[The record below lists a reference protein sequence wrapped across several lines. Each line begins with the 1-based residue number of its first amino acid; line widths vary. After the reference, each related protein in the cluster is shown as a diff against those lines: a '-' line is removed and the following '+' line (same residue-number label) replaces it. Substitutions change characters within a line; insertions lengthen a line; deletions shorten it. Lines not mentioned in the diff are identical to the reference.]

1 MDEYERAR
9 LLLDSTPLACRLW
22 NKDFEIFELNDEAVR
37 FFGAKNKQEVID
49 NYFSF
54 SPEYQPDG
62 TESHEKAIAALV
74 KTFEEGKHVLEWMHR
89 TADGMLLPTEITL
102 IRVSYGNDF
111 VVAGYT
117 RDLREQKKM
126 LEEIERRDL
135 QIQEAYERTK
145 ILLDKTPFASH
156 LWNRGFE
163 MFGCNDEN
171 ASLFKVSDKKELME
185 RFTSFLPE
193 YQPGGERSEDLARK
207 LLAKA
212 FEEGKCVYGEF
223 MHKTSDG
230 MELPLEVT
238 LVRIP
243 YNEDFV
249 VAVYLRDLREQKN
262 MVDKLRDTSAKLEE
276 ALADALSANQAKSDF
291 LAKMSHEMRTPLNA
305 VIGLS
310 ELSLNGGRLDE
321 DDESNLERIYNSG
334 LTLLSTVNDIL
345 DLSRIEAGRLELVE
359 VDYDVP
365 SLINDTLVQNMMLIG
380 EKPVTIK
387 PDIGEDIFAHI
398 HGDELRVRQ
407 IVNNLL
413 SNAVKYTQ
421 EGTVELCIRCTREGG
436 AIQMTIE
443 VRDTGRGVKPED
455 IGNLFSDYAR
465 TDIEANRKIEGTG
478 LGLPITKKLTELMGG
493 SISVQS
499 EYGKGSVFT
508 ARIYQVYIDDE
519 RIGKG
524 VADSL
529 RTFHYSDRKRDQH
542 ANLNRIRLPYARVL
556 VVDDNVTNLDVARGL
571 MKPYGMHLDCVTS
584 GQQAIDAIRLEYEK
598 YNAVFMDYM
607 MPGMDG
613 IEAMEKIRE
622 IGTDYALSVPVIA
635 LTANA
640 IVGNEEML
648 LNKGF
653 QAFLSKPIDIFRLDE
668 VLRLWVRDKEKEKLL
683 TENLLDLQELQNRRS
698 NTDRRSGV
706 IDRRSGIDRRLAGT
720 KLAGLDIIKGVERF
734 GGDEETY
741 LGVLRSFAFN
751 TLPLLDSIEHFSD
764 DDLPEYAITV
774 HGIKGAS
781 RGVMAYMVG
790 DSAEL
795 LEKAAK
801 SGDSVYVRKH
811 NAEFVEAA
819 RKLILDINEMLAD
832 NDSRISKGKKDKP
845 DDGALSRLLEAC
857 RAFDLEAADEVMKEI
872 SQFEYD
878 ADDGLAAWLYE
889 KNESMSFKEIVEK
902 LSATL

>member
-37 FFGAKNKQEVID
+37 FFGAKSKQEVID

-62 TESHEKAIAALV
+62 TASHEKAIAALT
-74 KTFEEGKHVLEWMHR
+74 KTFDEGKHVLEWMHR
-89 TADGMLLPTEITL
+89 TADGTQLPTEITL

-126 LEEIERRDL
+126 LEELERRDV
-135 QIQEAYERTK
+135 Q
-145 ILLDKTPFASH
+145 
-156 LWNRGFE
+156 
-163 MFGCNDEN
+163 
-171 ASLFKVSDKKELME
+171 V
-185 RFTSFLPE
+185 
-193 YQPGGERSEDLARK
+193 
-207 LLAKA
+207 
-212 FEEGKCVYGEF
+212 
-223 MHKTSDG
+223 
-230 MELPLEVT
+230 
-238 LVRIP
+238 
-243 YNEDFV
+243 
-249 VAVYLRDLREQKN
+249 
-262 MVDKLRDTSAKLEE
+262 EE
-276 ALADALSANQAKSDF
+276 ALADALSANKAKSDF

-310 ELSLNGGRLDE
+310 ELILNGGRLDGE
-321 DDESNLERIYNSG
+321 DESNLEKIYNSG

-365 SLINDTLVQNMMLIG
+365 SLINDTLVQNVMLVG
-380 EKPVTIK
+380 EKPVTII
-387 PDIGEDIFAHI
+387 PDINGEIFARI

-407 IVNNLL
+407 IINNLL

-421 EGTVELCIRCTREGG
+421 EGTVEIGIRCAREGD
-436 AIQMTIE
+436 AILMTIE

-478 LGLPITKKLTELMGG
+478 LGLPITKRLAELMGG
-493 SISVQS
+493 SISVKS

-508 ARIYQVYIDDE
+508 VRIYQKYIDDE
-519 RIGKG
+519 RIGQG

-529 RTFHYSDRKRDQH
+529 HTFHYSDRKRDQH

-571 MKPYGMHLDCVTS
+571 MKPYGMQLDCVTS
-584 GQQAIDAIRLEYEK
+584 GQQAIDAVKLEYAK
-598 YNAVFMDYM
+598 YDAVFMDYM
-607 MPGMDG
+607 MPEMDG
-613 IEAMEKIRE
+613 IEALENIRA
-622 IGTDYALSVPVIA
+622 IGTDYANNVPIIA

-648 LNKGF
+648 LGKGF

-668 VLRLWVRDKEKEKLL
+668 VLRFWVRDKEKEKLIE
-683 TENLLDLQELQNRRS
+683 ENLLDLEGLQNRRS
-698 NTDRRSGV
+698 KSDRRSGV
-706 IDRRSGIDRRLAGT
+706 IDRRSGIDRRLADT
-720 KLAGLDIIKGVERF
+720 KLAGLDIQRGIERF

-741 LGVLRSFAFN
+741 MGVLRSYAFN

-774 HGIKGAS
+774 HGIKGSS
-781 RGVMAYMVG
+781 RGVLADMVG

-801 SGDSVYVRKH
+801 SGDVIFVRKH
-811 NAEFVEAA
+811 NAEFIAAA
-819 RKLILDINEMLAD
+819 RKLIRDIEEMLAEND
-832 NDSRISKGKKDKP
+832 NRAPKSKKDKP
-845 DDGALSRLLEAC
+845 DEGALSRLLAAC
-857 RAFDLEAADEVMKEI
+857 RDFDLDAADEAMKEI
-872 SQFEYD
+872 NQFEYES
-878 ADDGLAAWLYE
+878 DDGLAAWLHD
-889 KNESMSFKEIVEK
+889 KNESMSFKDIVER